1 MRSPTQTRGW
11 RCLLMLKPKIKLPSG
26 WKEEFSVIEGAREK
40 LNTHE
45 HTHTH
50 SHIHLLHA
58 GWHMNWEHQDQKGP
72 DWRRT
77 RPGPLPVPHAPVHL
91 LLPCWPCHDG
101 GFWCLKKGVQGEEA
115 GGKYMK
121 SRLPTSK
128 PSSGRHNSVCGG
140 EGWGGWDTRFESD
153 LRLKYQNK

>member
-1 MRSPTQTRGW
+1 
-11 RCLLMLKPKIKLPSG
+11 MLKPKIKLPSG

-128 PSSGRHNSVCGG
+128 PSSGRHNSVCWG
-140 EGWGGWDTRFESD
+140 ESWGDGIQDLSLIWDWSIKINSTES
-153 LRLKYQNK
+153 